1 MLLNYYSFLY
11 WYVLKDNLKLQN
23 LFLLVSSFYFYSC
36 WDLRF
41 LLLLSFSI
49 GIDFYFGKLISTG
62 NTELKRKIWLRVII
76 ITKLGILGVFKYYDF
91 FTQSAVDLFSKIG
104 IPVQF
109 ETMNLILPVGISF
122 YTFHGL
128 SYVIDIYYKRIEP
141 EGSLINYSVFVSFF
155 PLLVSGPIERATSL
169 LPQISKRRTFDYS
182 FAVNGLKQI
191 LWGFFK
197 KVVIADN
204 CAEYVSTI
212 FRNQEEYTS
221 STLILGVILFGIQI
235 YCDFSGYTDIAIG
248 SAKLFG
254 IELLRNFNFPY
265 FSKSITEFWRKWHI
279 SLTSWLTDY
288 LYTPM
293 IIRWRNWGLIGIHLS
308 VFLTFL
314 ISGLWHGA
322 GWNFIVWGLLHGLAI
337 SFELFTKKI
346 RKKGFQKLPLWLG
359 TFIGSFF
366 TLVFVGFTYI
376 FFRAENLT
384 IATQY
389 VGNIFSKTVFSIPY
403 FPGIGAS
410 RSTLLLIIIFFI
422 IEYQGKENTFAIEKL
437 GLSWKWQFRWLFYSL
452 IVFFI
457 GFFIH
462 LGSTPFIYFQF

>member
-1 MLLNYYSFLY
+1 MLFNSIQFGLFLPLVFFLY

-337 SFELFTKKI
+337 SFELFTKKSE
-346 RKKGFQKLPLWLG
+346 RKDFKSYHCG
-359 TFIGSFF
+359 
-366 TLVFVGFTYI
+366 
-376 FFRAENLT
+376 
-384 IATQY
+384 
-389 VGNIFSKTVFSIPY
+389 
-403 FPGIGAS
+403 
-410 RSTLLLIIIFFI
+410 
-422 IEYQGKENTFAIEKL
+422 
-437 GLSWKWQFRWLFYSL
+437 
-452 IVFFI
+452 
-457 GFFIH
+457 
-462 LGSTPFIYFQF
+462 